1 MIRPLVAEALGS
13 FSLFATVVGSG
24 LMAEKLAGG
33 NVALAL
39 IGNTLATAAI
49 LLVLITMLGQIS
61 GAQFKPAVT
70 LIFPLRGEIGAG
82 MALAYVAA
90 QLDSGPPGIGTAHLM
105 FDLPILQW
113 SKAARSGS
121 GQWTD
126 EAAATLGLVLTSLAA
141 REARRDWVPVSV
153 TLKIAAVTS
162 SPRRQASPIPQ
173 SPRRGVSATPS
184 PGLHPAM
191 SRASCSHSLSWRKRL
206 WRP

>member
-1 MIRPLVAEALGS
+1 MIRLLVAEALGS

-49 LLVLITMLGQIS
+49 LFVLITMLGPIS

-82 MALAYVAA
+82 MALAYVAT

-113 SKAARSGS
+113 SKAARSGI
-121 GQWTD
+121 GQWTH
-126 EAAATLGLVLTSLAA
+126 EAAATLGLVLASPAA

-153 TLKIAAVTS
+153 ALKIAAVAS
-162 SPRRQASPIPQ
+162 SPRRQASSILQ

-191 SRASCSHSLSWRKRL
+191 SRASCSHSWPWR
-206 WRP
+206 